1 MVGPRWTPSVNQRFG
16 SPRSR
21 ADGDARHWFLTARGG
36 VATSD
41 NVRND
46 EPDTAAQHTR
56 RGEPAVAVREVIEIA
71 EYPIGN
77 NTAAPR
83 LGVTLSNVSRIA
95 LVPGRP
101 KRISRQVQTFEILLV
116 ADSELVAQALAATLR
131 RAGHRV
137 TSSTT
142 IAGTVE
148 TLMRRGPFVD
158 VIMTSTRGNSD
169 FGDDVAE
176 YSRKFAANARFI
188 VLREMAG
195 HVEDIERALVR
206 QSVLDR
212 LRATT
217 TTGWN

>member
-1 MVGPRWTPSVNQRFG
+1 M
-16 SPRSR
+16 
-21 ADGDARHWFLTARGG
+21 
-36 VATSD
+36 
-41 NVRND
+41 
-46 EPDTAAQHTR
+46 
-56 RGEPAVAVREVIEIA
+56 
-71 EYPIGN
+71 
-77 NTAAPR
+77 
-83 LGVTLSNVSRIA
+83 
-95 LVPGRP
+95 
-101 KRISRQVQTFEILLV
+101 QTFEILLV

-212 LRATT
+212 LRVTT